1 MTATSQHTENRED
14 SGAGEDS
21 PPLPCDSL
29 QAFSPSPQPWVIE
42 TRAQRDRGVADR
54 RLERCRWGGL
64 HPGGVS
70 GSERTRL
77 GDNVRGER
85 AIQGW
90 RKGTSAGERTP
101 LRESIR

>member
-14 SGAGEDS
+14 PGAGEDS
-21 PPLPCDSL
+21 PPLLCGP
-29 QAFSPSPQPWVIE
+29 FSPSPQPWVIE

-54 RLERCRWGGL
+54 WLERCRWGGL

-77 GDNVRGER
+77 EDNVRGER

-90 RKGTSAGERTP
+90 RKDTSAGKRTP
-101 LRESIR
+101 PRDSVR